1 MARLQRQRDVGP
13 SPSLSGIHH
22 SLSMPLIDLLDVPK
36 HNPVTA
42 SKILR
47 DPLSSHGG
55 HVTLQEGWG
64 ESMAALVGK
73 TPSPK
78 KSSM

>member
-1 MARLQRQRDVGP
+1 
-13 SPSLSGIHH
+13 
-22 SLSMPLIDLLDVPK
+22 MPLIDLLDVPK